1 MRTIVIKRPF
11 SQAAQKAI
19 GPAATF
25 HLTMATL
32 GQYLFANI
40 SGIKAAAHLQVPH
53 AKKTWR
59 RVQTSVSTLKVRHA
73 ALLVMLL
80 GDGNQRYI
88 KAARLSSY

>member
-1 MRTIVIKRPF
+1 
-11 SQAAQKAI
+11 
-19 GPAATF
+19 
-25 HLTMATL
+25 MATL

-80 GDGNQRYI
+80 GDGNQRDI
-88 KAARLSSY
+88 KSCAAIKLLISVCEGGSVALVRYLLIE